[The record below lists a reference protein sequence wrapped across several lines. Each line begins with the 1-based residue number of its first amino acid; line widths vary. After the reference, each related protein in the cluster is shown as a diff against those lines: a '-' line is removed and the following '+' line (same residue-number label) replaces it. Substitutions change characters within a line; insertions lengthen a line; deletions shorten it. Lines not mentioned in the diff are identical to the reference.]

1 MATMNQEADIT
12 VSSSWTV
19 RRVVTATLVVLAV
32 AAIFLF
38 FYRFSMVFF
47 LLFVAIALHVAIE
60 PAVVWLSDHR
70 IPKGAGVFGI
80 YLLLFAL
87 LGALGWFAIPLI
99 IEQAWDVMQQL
110 PELYQR
116 FRSFLL
122 QSTVGLVR
130 GLALLLPA
138 EPTLP
143 FLMALSATDAA
154 NTVEPVSPW
163 HWVEIGSQTLFGLY
177 AVFALALYWTLEGE
191 IIIRRLIL
199 KVPTKHR
206 TELRTLLAEMQGKIG
221 GYFRGQAILMAAVG
235 GAATTA
241 FLLLGIPNALLL
253 GLLMAIFEIVPMVGP
268 LLGAI
273 PALLM
278 TMGAE
283 PDKVLIV
290 AGVLLAIQIA
300 ENNWLVPRV
309 MDESVG
315 VNPIVSLLALGAFGA
330 LFGFVGAL
338 LAVPLAA
345 ALQII
350 LQRLLFA
357 VPISAEAPVVPTL
370 PPDMSRSKL
379 GVLRLEATRVAEAI
393 RRQGRQ
399 APDGESRDTTAT
411 RLQVDRIA
419 DEIEDIALDLDA
431 LLAEGKV
438 VQ

>member
-1 MATMNQEADIT
+1 MNQEADIT

-60 PAVVWLSDHR
+60 PAVVWLSDYR
-70 IPKGAGVFGI
+70 IPKRAGVFGI

-99 IEQAWDVMQQL
+99 VEQAWDVMQQL
-110 PELYQR
+110 PDLYESL
-116 FRSFLL
+116 RSVLL

-130 GLALLLPA
+130 GLGLLLPA

>member
-1 MATMNQEADIT
+1 MPIMNLQTDIT
-12 VSSSWTV
+12 VPSDWTV
-19 RRVVTATLVVLAV
+19 RRVVTVTLVVLAV
-32 AAIFLF
+32 AALFLF

-70 IPKGAGVFGI
+70 IPKRAGVFGI
-80 YLLLFAL
+80 YLLLLVL

-99 IEQAWDVMQQL
+99 MEQARDVMQQL
-110 PELYQR
+110 PDLYQSL
-116 FRSFLL
+116 RSFLL

-143 FLMALSATDAA
+143 FLMALSEADAA
-154 NTVEPVSPW
+154 NTVEPASPW
-163 HWVEIGSQTLFGLY
+163 RWLELGSQTLFGVY
-177 AVFALALYWTLEGE
+177 AVFALALYWTMEGE
-191 IIIRRLIL
+191 IIIRRLML
-199 KVPTKHR
+199 KAPAKHR
-206 TELRTLLAEMQGKIG
+206 TELRTLLAEIQGKIG

-235 GAATTA
+235 GAATIA
-241 FLLLGIPNALLL
+241 FLVLGIPNALLL
-253 GLLMAIFEIVPMVGP
+253 GLLMAIFEVVPMVGP

-290 AGVLLAIQIA
+290 AGVLLAIQVA

-315 VNPIVSLLALGAFGA
+315 VNAIVSLLALGAFGA

-357 VPISAEAPVVPTL
+357 VPISAEMPVVPAL
-370 PPDMSRSKL
+370 PTDMSRSKL
-379 GVLRLEATRVAEAI
+379 GVLRLEANRVAEAI

-399 APDGESRDTTAT
+399 TPDGDSRDTTAT
-411 RLQVDRIA
+411 RLQDDRIA
-419 DEIEDIALDLDA
+419 DEIENIALDLDA
-431 LLAEGKV
+431 LLAEGEANR
-438 VQ
+438 

>member
-1 MATMNQEADIT
+1 
-12 VSSSWTV
+12 
-19 RRVVTATLVVLAV
+19 
-32 AAIFLF
+32 
-38 FYRFSMVFF
+38 
-47 LLFVAIALHVAIE
+47 
-60 PAVVWLSDHR
+60 
-70 IPKGAGVFGI
+70 
-80 YLLLFAL
+80 
-87 LGALGWFAIPLI
+87 
-99 IEQAWDVMQQL
+99 
-110 PELYQR
+110 
-116 FRSFLL
+116 
-122 QSTVGLVR
+122 
-130 GLALLLPA
+130 
-138 EPTLP
+138 
-143 FLMALSATDAA
+143 
-154 NTVEPVSPW
+154 
-163 HWVEIGSQTLFGLY
+163 
-177 AVFALALYWTLEGE
+177 
-191 IIIRRLIL
+191 
-199 KVPTKHR
+199 
-206 TELRTLLAEMQGKIG
+206 
-221 GYFRGQAILMAAVG
+221 VG
-235 GAATTA
+235 GASTIA

-253 GLLMAIFEIVPMVGP
+253 GLLMALFEVVPMVGP

>member
-315 VNPIVSLLALGAFGA
+315 VNAIVSLLALGAFGA